1 MTCANENSERIV
13 RFDGLEYPLE
23 GSPPG
28 LQAEAPDFLVS
39 QWNDYCK
46 IEVDLQNLLNDGRP
60 ILLTTSHTV
69 DAPGSVL
76 QLLNLEF
83 MLRKFDR
90 KVLSFHVSSD
100 LPFTQNRFFREHNIK
115 NIIAGSDY
123 RYGSFVDYGVML
135 RDERVLCRSAFII
148 DQEGVVQYVE
158 ILKQLSDELNYNAIE
173 RQLIEACTAA
183 CRAGDAVN
191 LDPES
196 ESVAPESP
204 ENRSFDE

>member
-69 DAPGSVL
+69 DAPGSV
-76 QLLNLEF
+76 
-83 MLRKFDR
+83 
-90 KVLSFHVSSD
+90 S
-100 LPFTQNRFFREHNIK
+100 
-115 NIIAGSDY
+115 
-123 RYGSFVDYGVML
+123 
-135 RDERVLCRSAFII
+135 
-148 DQEGVVQYVE
+148 
-158 ILKQLSDELNYNAIE
+158 NY
-173 RQLIEACTAA
+173 
-183 CRAGDAVN
+183 
-191 LDPES
+191 
-196 ESVAPESP
+196 
-204 ENRSFDE
+204 